1 MPNSG
6 LLNAEK
12 LSNEGKISSVVA
24 APRSEQEQMTA
35 ERVRADHRLY
45 ALGQPIEAAP
55 HVGRFSCQP
64 DPWTRRAI
72 QRLQTR

>member
-1 MPNSG
+1 LYHSKYPSRSHVRIFKR
-6 LLNAEK
+6 LP
-12 LSNEGKISSVVA
+12 
-24 APRSEQEQMTA
+24 PRDSEQEQMTA